1 MVGTTNRPDRLDEA
15 VLRRMPRR
23 LLIDLPQEHERQ
35 QILRT
40 LLVGEALSPCVD
52 TAAIAA
58 ASAGYSG
65 SDLKNLCI
73 KAAFQPVRS
82 LLEREQREQRE
93 QGEQGEQREQPAIGA
108 ARAQRGGAAAL
119 RAIVMDDFELAKQTL
134 RVSTAMDT
142 PARESM
148 MRCHGPEP

>member
-82 LLEREQREQRE
+82 LLEREQREQGEQREQRE
-93 QGEQGEQREQPAIGA
+93 QGEQPAIGA

>member
-93 QGEQGEQREQPAIGA
+93 QGEQREQPAIGA

>member
-82 LLEREQREQRE
+82 LLEREQREQ
-93 QGEQGEQREQPAIGA
+93 GEQREQPAIGA